1 MTTLE
6 EAFEQFKQLP
16 DWEKYP
22 MPEVFYEH
30 FKVPKPKT
38 GLSVMESLTYVPP
51 PSVSLN
57 KNGRVEIR
65 EPAEGGIRE
74 VEQLPVPPVE
84 VKRINDETG
93 ELEEYPP
100 PPERKQL
107 SLEDFH
113 FTTTPDR
120 SQSEKLLN
128 LEGYLK
134 TMTDIINQT
143 SSDTKQDSDQTTL
156 NPPTEHNTTETQPE

>member
-16 DWEKYP
+16 DWQRYP
-22 MPEVFYEH
+22 MPDVFYEH

-38 GLSVMESLTYVPP
+38 GLSVMESLTYMPP
-51 PSVSLN
+51 PAVSLN

-65 EPAEGGIRE
+65 GPAEGGVRE
-74 VEQLPVPPVE
+74 VQQLPAPPVE

-93 ELEEYPP
+93 ELEDYPP
-100 PPERKQL
+100 PPEPLKI
-107 SLEDFH
+107 EDFH
-113 FTTTPDR
+113 FVTSPERT
-120 SQSEKLLN
+120 QSEKLIN
-128 LEGYLK
+128 LEGYMK

-143 SSDTKQDSDQTTL
+143 SVGKKQDSGQTML
-156 NPPTEHNTTETQPE
+156 SLPTEHNTTETQPE

>member
-16 DWEKYP
+16 DWDKYP

-38 GLSVMESLTYVPP
+38 GLSIMEALTYVPP

-65 EPAEGGIRE
+65 EPAPGGVRE
-74 VEQLPVPPVE
+74 VQQLEAPPVE
-84 VKRINDETG
+84 VKKVNEETG
-93 ELEEYPP
+93 ELEDYPEP
-100 PPERKQL
+100 PKQARIT
-107 SLEDFH
+107 LEDFH
-113 FTTTPDR
+113 LPTLGDSDKSAELLKLNDYLASMKAVIDR
-120 SQSEKLLN
+120 
-128 LEGYLK
+128 
-134 TMTDIINQT
+134 T
-143 SSDTKQDSDQTTL
+143 SSDKQQDSDQMK
-156 NPPTEHNTTETQPE
+156 